1 MQAFI
6 SVPFKSEHGIMQV
19 HGLAKFSSAG
29 IVLEYES
36 KIIGLISTGLKDAN
50 IPIEELLDVKFK
62 KSFGK
67 KGGKIEVRLKSFRRL
82 AELPNQQGKIVLK
95 VDGDDRDRARDAVE
109 RITKDIEEHARHAP
123 PPHPP
128 LESIFEDDTADLGS
142 DGRKPER

>member
-1 MQAFI
+1 MQTFT
-6 SVPFKSEHGIMQV
+6 SVPFKSEHGISQV

-50 IPIEELLDVKFK
+50 IPVEELLDVKFK

-67 KGGKIEVRLKSFRRL
+67 KGGKIEIRLKSFRRL

-95 VDGDDRDRARDAVE
+95 VGSDDRDRAREAAE
-109 RITKDIEEHARHAP
+109 RLTKDIAEQARTAA

-142 DGRKPER
+142 PGRK

>member
-1 MQAFI
+1 MQAFT
-6 SVPFKSEHGIMQV
+6 SVPFKSEHGISQV

-67 KGGKIEVRLKSFRRL
+67 KGGKVEIRLKSFRML

-95 VDGDDRDRARDAVE
+95 VDGDDRDRAREAVG
-109 RITKDIEEHARHAP
+109 RITKDIAEYATSWPRDGVTAFSAGAPAIDAPHAP
-123 PPHPP
+123 GA
-128 LESIFEDDTADLGS
+128 ST
-142 DGRKPER
+142 R

>member
-6 SVPFKSEHGIMQV
+6 SVPFRSEHGISQV

-50 IPIEELLDVKFK
+50 VPIEELLDVKFK

-67 KGGKIEVRLKSFRRL
+67 KGGKIEVRLKSFRML

-95 VDGDDRDRARDAVE
+95 VDGDDRERAREAVE
-109 RITKDIEEHARHAP
+109 RITKDIDEYARHAP

-128 LESIFEDDTADLGS
+128 LESIFEDDTAELPKD
-142 DGRKPER
+142 

>member
-6 SVPFKSEHGIMQV
+6 SVPFKSEHGISQV

-67 KGGKIEVRLKSFRRL
+67 KGGKIEIRLKSFRRL
-82 AELPNQQGKIVLK
+82 AELPNQQGKIILK
-95 VDGDDRDRARDAVE
+95 VDADDRDRAREAAE
-109 RITKDIEEHARHAP
+109 RIAKDIDEYARSAP

-128 LESIFEDDTADLGS
+128 LESIFEDDTAELP
-142 DGRKPER
+142 KK

>member
-6 SVPFKSEHGIMQV
+6 SVPFKSEHGITQV

-50 IPIEELLDVKFK
+50 IPVEELLDVKFK

-67 KGGKIEVRLKSFRRL
+67 KGGKVEIRLKSFRRL

-95 VDGDDRDRARDAVE
+95 VDGDDRDRAREAVD
-109 RITKDIEEHARHAP
+109 RLAKDIAEFTVNAP

-128 LESIFEDDTADLGS
+128 LESIFEDDTADLGQ
-142 DGRKPER
+142 KHEQ

>member
-1 MQAFI
+1 MQAFT
-6 SVPFKSEHGIMQV
+6 SVPFKSEHGISQV

-67 KGGKIEVRLKSFRRL
+67 KGGKVEIRLKSFRML

-95 VDGDDRDRARDAVE
+95 VDGEDRDRAREAVD
-109 RITKDIEEHARHAP
+109 RITKDIAEYGQKRSATASAAR
-123 PPHPP
+123 
-128 LESIFEDDTADLGS
+128 LDI
-142 DGRKPER
+142 

>member
-1 MQAFI
+1 MQTFT
-6 SVPFKSEHGIMQV
+6 SVPFKSEHGLMQV

-62 KSFGK
+62 KTVMNRS
-67 KGGKIEVRLKSFRRL
+67 GKIEIRLKSFRRL
-82 AELPNQQGKIVLK
+82 AELPNQHGKIVLK
-95 VDGDDRDRARDAVE
+95 IQPDDRDRAREAAE
-109 RITKDIEEHARHAP
+109 RITKDMDEYARSAP

-128 LESIFEDDTADLGS
+128 LESMFEDTKTADR
-142 DGRKPER
+142 D

>member
-1 MQAFI
+1 MQAFT
-6 SVPFKSEHGIMQV
+6 SVPFKSEHGISQV

-67 KGGKIEVRLKSFRRL
+67 KGGKVEIRLKSFRML

-95 VDGDDRDRARDAVE
+95 VDGEDRDRAREAVD
-109 RITKDIEEHARHAP
+109 RITKDIAEYGQKRSATASAAR
-123 PPHPP
+123 
-128 LESIFEDDTADLGS
+128 IDI
-142 DGRKPER
+142 

>member
-1 MQAFI
+1 MQTFT
-6 SVPFKSEHGIMQV
+6 SVPFKAESGISQV

-62 KSFGK
+62 KGVMGK
-67 KGGKIEVRLKSFRRL
+67 GAKIEIRLKSFRRL

-95 VDGDDRDRARDAVE
+95 LGADDRDRAREAAE
-109 RITKDIEEHARHAP
+109 RITKDIAEFAKSAP

-128 LESIFEDDTADLGS
+128 LESIFEDDTTDLNQRR
-142 DGRKPER
+142 DP

>member
-62 KSFGK
+62 KSFAK
-67 KGGKIEVRLKSFRRL
+67 KGGKIEIRLKSFRRL

-95 VDGDDRDRARDAVE
+95 VGSDDRDRAREAAE
-109 RITKDIEEHARHAP
+109 RITKDIAEFAKNAP

-142 DGRKPER
+142 PSRK

>member
-6 SVPFKSEHGIMQV
+6 SVPFKSEHGISQV

-29 IVLEYES
+29 LVLEYES

-67 KGGKIEVRLKSFRRL
+67 KGGKIEIRLKSFRRL

-95 VDGDDRDRARDAVE
+95 VEGEDRDRAREAAE
-109 RITKDIEEHARHAP
+109 RITHDIDEYARSAP
-123 PPHPP
+123 PPHPR
-128 LESIFEDDTADLGS
+128 LESIFEDDTASLGQKHR
-142 DGRKPER
+142 DGE

>member
-1 MQAFI
+1 MQTFT
-6 SVPFKSEHGIMQV
+6 SVPFKSEHGISQV
-19 HGLAKFSSAG
+19 HGVAKFSSAG

-62 KSFGK
+62 KSMVNR
-67 KGGKIEVRLKSFRRL
+67 GGKIEIRLKSFRRL

-95 VDGDDRDRARDAVE
+95 VNADDRDRAREAAE
-109 RITKDIEEHARHAP
+109 RITKDIAEHARSAP

-128 LESIFEDDTADLGS
+128 LESIFEDDTAELYQ
-142 DGRKPER
+142 KH

>member
-1 MQAFI
+1 MQTFT
-6 SVPFKSEHGIMQV
+6 SLPFKSEHGISQV
-19 HGLAKFSSAG
+19 HGVAKFSSAG
-29 IVLEYES
+29 IVMEYES

-67 KGGKIEVRLKSFRRL
+67 KGGKVEIRLKSFRRL

-95 VDGDDRDRARDAVE
+95 IDGDDRDRAHEAVE
-109 RITKDIEEHARHAP
+109 RLTKDIAEYGKNAP

-128 LESIFEDDTADLGS
+128 LESIFEDDTAELSKD
-142 DGRKPER
+142 

>member
-50 IPIEELLDVKFK
+50 IPIEELLDVKFRK
-62 KSFGK
+62 GMMK
-67 KGGKIEVRLKSFRRL
+67 KGGKIEIRLKSFRRL

-95 VDGDDRDRARDAVE
+95 LDADDRDRAREAVE
-109 RITKDIEEHARHAP
+109 RLTKDIAAYANSAP

-128 LESIFEDDTADLGS
+128 LESIFEDDSADLHER
-142 DGRKPER
+142 RKPAQ